1 MTRNKLKELFTL
13 IGVLG
18 KLNWKTSLIN
28 NRITFIEIQQL
39 MFVENQILQFNNNN
53 TNNRLIYKN
62 ISMKRNNGKNII
74 KNKTTI
80 LVFLYFIQI
89 KK

>member
-1 MTRNKLKELFTL
+1 
-13 IGVLG
+13 
-18 KLNWKTSLIN
+18 
-28 NRITFIEIQQL
+28 

-74 KNKTTI
+74 KNKTII

>member
-1 MTRNKLKELFTL
+1 
-13 IGVLG
+13 
-18 KLNWKTSLIN
+18 
-28 NRITFIEIQQL
+28 